1 MLKELIE
8 NIGYSNILD
17 YLENNFN
24 LGDCVCIRLEKNA
37 NKIKKANILV
47 LDKKQK
53 EELPK
58 EKIVLMKWFQER
70 AFYSTYLNSNK
81 AIVCKG
87 NSAKLVVSCV
97 KDNITF
103 NYSTFLAK
111 AKKIIG
117 SDNECALIDMF
128 NITINE
134 YFNNLTNIDSDVNID
149 EYRKLFEGYSNA
161 ILDTLKGIEGIENK
175 KVRLFIDED
184 LEIYRQDNISYLNKK
199 IFDNETE
206 KKINNTLVGR
216 YGGFL
221 TLNPNKPLLKLH
233 GLDEINLC
241 TKEEAIEYR
250 NLLLYLGNNREKI
263 NGLYGGEI
271 KVNFNPKEQQI
282 ENFDIIPYE
291 ANREKENLIQYKNIL
306 HLKNFIEGEINIAN
320 KINYLLDGYLFKQG
334 FNKYDTFYFL
344 YKDAIEEFVY
354 ENNTKKLINNAKK
367 IMNQLIDINIHSDS
381 PYRIPEVVNFN
392 LNLLDSILGEK
403 NKELMEHMYE
413 KIFEKIKNYK
423 KEFIIEND
431 EEFIFLAGQMAY
443 FLVSKSKAQVLTNKL
458 LTKYIK
464 VKKLSRI
471 KEMLA
476 IDFNTYSYDE
486 SLFSRI
492 NKIFADLMNYDIK
505 SDVISEKEK
514 NIFLG
519 ALFGENL
526 LYKSTKNEEEK
537 IDEEEK

>member
-8 NIGYSNILD
+8 NIGYDNILN

-24 LGDCVCIRLEKNA
+24 LGDCVCVRLEKNS
-37 NKIKKANILV
+37 NELKEDNILI
-47 LDKKQK
+47 LDKRQK

-58 EKIVLMKWFQER
+58 EKIVLMKWFQSR

-87 NSAKLVVSCV
+87 DSTKLVVSCV

-103 NYSTFLAK
+103 NYNTFLAK
-111 AKKIIG
+111 AKKTIG
-117 SDNECALIDMF
+117 SDNEFALIDMF
-128 NITINE
+128 NITVNE
-134 YFNNLTNIDSDVNID
+134 YFNNLVKVDSDVNVEKYI
-149 EYRKLFEGYSNA
+149 KIFEGYSSV

-184 LEIYRQDNISYLNKK
+184 LEVYKQDNISYLNKK
-199 IFDNETE
+199 IFDSGTE
-206 KKINNTLVGR
+206 KKINNILVGR

-221 TLNPNKPLLKLH
+221 TLNSNKPLLKLH

-271 KVNFNPKEQQI
+271 KVNFNPKDQQV
-282 ENFDIIPYE
+282 ENFDIIPFE
-291 ANREKENLIQYKNIL
+291 VDREEENLIEYKNIL
-306 HLKNFIEGEINIAN
+306 HLKNFTEEKINIVN
-320 KINYLLDGYLFKQG
+320 KINFLLDGYLYKQG
-334 FNKYDTFYFL
+334 FGKYDNFCFL
-344 YKDAIEEFVY
+344 YKDAIEKFVY
-354 ENNTKKLINNAKK
+354 EQNTQKLINIAKK
-367 IMNQLIDINIHSDS
+367 ITSQLISLNLHSDNQ
-381 PYRIPEVVNFN
+381 YKMQDVINFN
-392 LNLLDSILGEK
+392 LNLLDSVLGEK
-403 NKELMEHMYE
+403 NKELMDYMYE
-413 KIFEKIKNYK
+413 KIFEKIKNYRE
-423 KEFIIEND
+423 EFTIEND

-464 VKKLSRI
+464 VKKLTRI

-492 NKIFADLMNYDIK
+492 NKIFAGLMNYDIK
-505 SDVISEKEK
+505 SDVINDKEK

-519 ALFGENL
+519 SLFGENL
-526 LYKSTKNEEEK
+526 LYKSTKNKGSEVNEEEK
-537 IDEEEK
+537 

>member
-8 NIGYSNILD
+8 NIGYDNILD

-24 LGDCVCIRLEKNA
+24 LGDCVCIRLEKNS
-37 NKIKKANILV
+37 NRLKEDNILV

-53 EELPK
+53 EELSK
-58 EKIVLMKWFQER
+58 EKIVLMKWFQSR

-81 AIVCKG
+81 AIACKG
-87 NSAKLVVSCV
+87 DSTKLVVSCV

-103 NYSTFLAK
+103 NYNTFLAK

-117 SDNECALIDMF
+117 SDNGVALRDMF
-128 NITINE
+128 NITVNE
-134 YFNNLTNIDSDVNID
+134 YFNNLVKVDSDVNVE
-149 EYRKLFEGYSNA
+149 EYIKIFEGYSSV

-184 LEIYRQDNISYLNKK
+184 LEVYKQDNISYLNKK
-199 IFDNETE
+199 IFDSGTE

-221 TLNPNKPLLKLH
+221 TLNSNKPLLKLH

-271 KVNFNPKEQQI
+271 KVNFNPKDQQV
-282 ENFDIIPYE
+282 ENFDIIPFE
-291 ANREKENLIQYKNIL
+291 VDREEENLIEYKNIL
-306 HLKNFIEGEINIAN
+306 HLKNFTEEKINIVN
-320 KINYLLDGYLFKQG
+320 KINFLLDGYLYKQG
-334 FNKYDTFYFL
+334 FGKYDNFCFL
-344 YKDAIEEFVY
+344 YKDAIEKFVH
-354 ENNTKKLINNAKK
+354 EQNTQKLINVAKK
-367 IMNQLIDINIHSDS
+367 ITSQLISLNLHSDNQ
-381 PYRIPEVVNFN
+381 YKMQDVINFN
-392 LNLLDSILGEK
+392 LNLLNSVLGEK
-403 NKELMEHMYE
+403 NKELMDYMYE
-413 KIFEKIKNYK
+413 KIFEKIKNYRE
-423 KEFIIEND
+423 EFTIEND

-492 NKIFADLMNYDIK
+492 NKIFAGLMNYDIK
-505 SDVISEKEK
+505 SDVINDKEK

-519 ALFGENL
+519 SLFGENL
-526 LYKSTKNEEEK
+526 LYKSTKNKGSEVNEEEK
-537 IDEEEK
+537 